1 MIDVPTCT
9 GSVIDHGANVMDWQP
24 RGHGPVLFASSKAVY
39 AEDTALRGGI
49 PICFPWFGP
58 GREPGSPY
66 GHGFARTAAWNL
78 VGNDI
83 TEEAQTVSYRLS
95 HDDASDGYWPHQFWA
110 VLTASFGVE
119 LTVSLSVTN
128 LDTQAFSY
136 EAALHTYLSVG
147 SIRDVRIEGLDGAE
161 LIDKTAGG
169 TVRTQVGPLTFTA
182 ETDNVYASRGPVTV
196 VDSAGGRDIVVAT
209 SGASHLI
216 VWNPWEE
223 KAAGLPDLGA
233 GEWERFVCVEAGRV
247 FDGAVHLEPGES
259 HTLSTTISL

>member
-1 MIDVPTCT
+1 M
-9 GSVIDHGANVMDWQP
+9 
-24 RGHGPVLFASSKAVY
+24 LFASSKAVY

>member
-182 ETDNVYASRGPVTV
+182 ETDNVYASRGPSHRRRLRRWPGHRGRHLRCLPPHRVEPVGGEGRWPARPRRGGVGTIRMRRGRPGLRRRRAPR
-196 VDSAGGRDIVVAT
+196 AG
-209 SGASHLI
+209 
-216 VWNPWEE
+216 
-223 KAAGLPDLGA
+223 
-233 GEWERFVCVEAGRV
+233 
-247 FDGAVHLEPGES
+247 
-259 HTLSTTISL
+259 